1 MKERIILANGAGGN
15 ELLKSLAKHGINCF
29 NLRIL
34 SSVELARYVLT
45 KSGVTIKEGF
55 IDATEERVYIVKAL
69 AGETYFGKVTYNDVI
84 RISDAIRQIRSL
96 AIDESQIPSI
106 LEKGIFEEK
115 NKALIS
121 VLNKY
126 LDLLKKN
133 QIFDRISCIRYA
145 LENCKVIDA
154 EFICLEEYPA
164 SPLEMELLKKASGGN
179 VKTIG
184 IRELFEKESG
194 KIHISEIRKC
204 YGAANEVE
212 TILTEIYARSN
223 PMVLNAK
230 TGLQGEK
237 EIVNTTEQGTFV
249 DNTTVVITDSATYS
263 QLFFDYALMY
273 DIPVTFGCG
282 IPIVNANPAKLLVDY
297 YYWMTGGFFGEE
309 ALNRMLNSGVFNR
322 KAFYKEISEDGDET
336 KKNRFFKML
345 GQIRFTTDL
354 SQNKERIEALK
365 TYIQSQLETL
375 PELSDE
381 HREMKEK
388 EECIPLLESAAKEF
402 SLPVE
407 EFIIKY
413 AFVRSFGKIGTAE
426 LLRSLDKSALEII
439 YNELKA
445 IQSSGIEQSTDDI
458 IKSVLSHAVCI
469 QSTMEGALHVT
480 TVSKAFAAIR
490 KNLYIAGLSAL
501 KFPGSPKENYLLLDK
516 DLELFG
522 DGHER
527 YTSEGRILDKK
538 NHLTRL
544 AELAST
550 LDCNIFLSYAGL
562 NVAELK
568 RENASSMIYEL
579 FRKEYGDSASSEE
592 LEEKICV
599 TEYFEPRINES
610 REIGIA
616 YNEGKSVVNSYVPA
630 SPCDVPMPV
639 GDPYSPTALN
649 DYFKCA
655 RLFMLKDILRIPAE
669 RRVDPFEVMPAN
681 DCGILAHSLMEKLA
695 NSDISEADFVA
706 LSSETFD
713 DYIKTHPPLVGA
725 DASSEKNE
733 FMGMMRTAYRMN
745 PGREVIFAEE
755 KITCLHESGI
765 TITGRPD
772 RVEMKEDGT
781 GIIVDFKTGRNREHK
796 KEDAKSCLQGLIYAY
811 LMEHKENPVPI
822 SGIEFRY
829 IRLGEMI
836 PCSYDDAKK
845 QELYDILSE
854 FKSGMSVGNFACA
867 NPAIDDS
874 PCENCDYRGV
884 CGLFV

>member
-1 MKERIILANGAGGN
+1 MKERIILANGAGGS
-15 ELLKSLAKHGINCF
+15 ELLKSLAKHAVNCF

-34 SSVELARYVLT
+34 SSIELARYVLT

-55 IDATEERVYIVKAL
+55 IDATEERVYTVKAL

-96 AIDESQIPSI
+96 AIDESRIPSI

-126 LDLLKKN
+126 LNLLKKN
-133 QIFDRISCIRYA
+133 QVFDRISCIRYA
-145 LENCKVIDA
+145 IENCRVIDA

-164 SPLEMELLKKASGGN
+164 SPLEMELMKKASGGN

-194 KIHISEIRKC
+194 KIHISQIRKC

-212 TILTEIYARSN
+212 TILTEIYARSSE
-223 PMVLNAK
+223 NAPY
-230 TGLQGEK
+230 L
-237 EIVNTTEQGTFV
+237 
-249 DNTTVVITDSATYS
+249 DRCTVVITDPGTYS
-263 QLFFDYALMY
+263 QLFFDYALIY

-322 KAFYKEISEDGDET
+322 KAFYREISETDDET

-345 GQIRFTTDL
+345 GKIRFTTDIN
-354 SQNKERIEALK
+354 QNKERIEALK
-365 TYIQSQLETL
+365 NHIQRQLETL

-381 HREMKEK
+381 YKEMKEK
-388 EECIPLLESAAKEF
+388 EECILLLERAAIEF
-402 SLPVE
+402 ALPVE
-407 EFIIKY
+407 EFIVKY
-413 AFVRSFGKIGTAE
+413 AFVRSFGKSGTAE
-426 LLRSLDKSALEII
+426 LLRSLDKSALEVI

-522 DGHER
+522 EGHKR

-538 NHLTRL
+538 NHLSCLT
-544 AELAST
+544 ELAST
-550 LDCNIFLSYAGL
+550 LECNIFLSYAGL

-568 RENASSMIYEL
+568 RENASSMVYEL
-579 FRKEYGDSASSEE
+579 FRKEYGNSASSEE
-592 LEEKICV
+592 LEKKIYV

-616 YNEGKSVVNSYVPA
+616 YNEGKSVVNSYIPA

-639 GDPYSPTALN
+639 GDSYSPTALN

-655 RLFMLKDILRIPAE
+655 RLFMLKDILRIPE
-669 RRVDPFEVMPAN
+669 EHRVDPFEVMPAN

-695 NSDISEADFVA
+695 NSNMSEADFVA
-706 LSSETFD
+706 LSSEAFD

-796 KEDAKSCLQGLIYAY
+796 KEDAKSCLQGLVYAY
-811 LMEHKENPVPI
+811 LMEHKDNPVPI

-836 PCSYDDAKK
+836 PCSYDAAKK

-854 FKSGMSVGNFACA
+854 FKSGMSVGNFVCS
-867 NPAIDDS
+867 NPDIEDS

-884 CGLFV
+884 CGLFG

>member
-1 MKERIILANGAGGN
+1 MVTSGDKGETMKERIILANGAGGS
-15 ELLKSLAKHGINCF
+15 ELLKSLAKHAVNCF

-34 SSVELARYVLT
+34 SSIELARYVLT

-55 IDATEERVYIVKAL
+55 IDATEERVYTVKAL

-96 AIDESQIPSI
+96 AIDESRIPSI

-126 LDLLKKN
+126 LNLLKKN
-133 QIFDRISCIRYA
+133 QVFDRISCIRYA
-145 LENCKVIDA
+145 IENCRVIDA

-164 SPLEMELLKKASGGN
+164 SPLEMELMKKASGGN

-194 KIHISEIRKC
+194 KIHISQIRKC

-212 TILTEIYARSN
+212 TILTEIYARSSE
-223 PMVLNAK
+223 NAPY
-230 TGLQGEK
+230 L
-237 EIVNTTEQGTFV
+237 
-249 DNTTVVITDSATYS
+249 DRCTVVITDPGTYS
-263 QLFFDYALMY
+263 QLFFDYALIY

-322 KAFYKEISEDGDET
+322 KAFYREISETGDET

-345 GQIRFTTDL
+345 GKIRFTTDIN
-354 SQNKERIEALK
+354 QNKERIEALK
-365 TYIQSQLETL
+365 NHIQSQLETL

-381 HREMKEK
+381 YKEMKEK
-388 EECIPLLESAAKEF
+388 EDCIPLLERAAEEF
-402 SLPVE
+402 ALPVE

-413 AFVRSFGKIGTAE
+413 AFIRSFGKSGNAE
-426 LLRSLDKSALEII
+426 LLRSLDKSALEVI

-469 QSTMEGALHVT
+469 QSTTEGALHVT
-480 TVSKAFAAIR
+480 NVSKSFAAIR

-522 DGHER
+522 EGHER

-544 AELAST
+544 VELAGT
-550 LDCNIFLSYAGL
+550 LDCKIFLSYAGL

-568 RENASSMIYEL
+568 RENASSMVYEL
-579 FRKEYGDSASSEE
+579 FRKEYGNSASSEE
-592 LEEKICV
+592 LEKKIYV

-616 YNEGKSVVNSYVPA
+616 YNEGKSVVNSYIPA

-639 GDPYSPTALN
+639 GDSYSPTALN

-655 RLFMLKDILRIPAE
+655 RLFMLKDILRIPE
-669 RRVDPFEVMPAN
+669 EHRVDPFEVMPAN

-695 NSDISEADFVA
+695 NSNMSEADFVA
-706 LSSETFD
+706 LSSEAFD

-796 KEDAKSCLQGLIYAY
+796 KEDAKSCLQGLVYAY
-811 LMEHKENPVPI
+811 LMEHKENPVTI

-829 IRLGEMI
+829 IRLGEVI
-836 PCSYDDAKK
+836 PCSYNDAKK

-854 FKSGMSVGNFACA
+854 FKSGMSVGNFGCA
-867 NPAIDDS
+867 NPNIEDS

-884 CGLFV
+884 CGLFG